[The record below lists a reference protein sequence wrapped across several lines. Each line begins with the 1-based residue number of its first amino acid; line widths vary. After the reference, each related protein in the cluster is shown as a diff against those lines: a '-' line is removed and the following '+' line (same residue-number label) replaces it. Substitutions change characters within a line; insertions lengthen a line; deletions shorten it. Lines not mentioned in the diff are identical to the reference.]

1 LNSWWRKAEY
11 VKKAPWGGGEVFLE
25 EEVVQDL
32 QLSGQNTGSFMAM
45 TLRWPAETFICRNF

>member
-1 LNSWWRKAEY
+1 M
-11 VKKAPWGGGEVFLE
+11 KKAPWGGGEDFHE
-25 EEVVQDL
+25 EEVVQGS